1 MKPLKSLVIT
11 SVLTASLAGS
21 AFAANVVQHVHIVG
35 APAYRQN
42 GNDSITA
49 VVAGFAGAGL
59 TATSATANTTSAIE
73 SAKQNQWLIPNYA
86 SGVDLIINVTWAGS
100 TAGFESVASGSVT
113 QKYIADGT
121 GTVAVPVTGATVG
134 TAIQPD
140 FTLSDTFQATT
151 IYNGTVQQQGPT
163 SGAFF
168 TKTFQT
174 LNPSLLGVEA
184 YRWVASPGAAT
195 QGLTNLTTLEA
206 QLLYENGSLP
216 LSFFTGK
223 NSDEGTTVY
232 ALSRDPGSGSR
243 LVALTETGVGA
254 QSVITT
260 YKPTISAT
268 GSSLDSENNYV
279 GGTIT
284 DPADNP
290 TIYPAGLIPSTGVW
304 DPNAGDTGYPSFGTN
319 VQGTGLLQA
328 ITATPPS
335 GAIFITYLNIDDSS
349 EALAAGSTLLSWN
362 GISFNPTVGNLS
374 TLTPVTEGQYTFW
387 SYEQLFAPTALGTS
401 VVNGYGTNQAS
412 FAGKLV
418 AKFPTYAEV
427 PYSALQVSK
436 SVDGGVVT
444 PNF

>member
-1 MKPLKSLVIT
+1 MKPLKHLILASALAASLV
-11 SVLTASLAGS
+11 SSALA
-21 AFAANVVQHVHIVG
+21 NTTQYVHIVG

-42 GNDSITA
+42 GNDTITA
-49 VVAGFAGAGL
+49 VVAGFTGAGL
-59 TATSATANTTSAIE
+59 TATSATSTTAAAIE

-86 SGVDLIINVTWAGS
+86 TGINLIVNVTWAGS
-100 TAGFESVASGSVT
+100 TAGFASVASGSIT

-121 GTVAVPVTGATVG
+121 GTVASPVTGAAVG

-151 IYNGTVQQQGPT
+151 IYNGTVKLEGPT
-163 SGAFF
+163 ASTSF
-168 TKTFQT
+168 TKTYQT

-184 YRWVASPGAAT
+184 YRWVASPGAAA

-216 LSFFTGK
+216 LAFFTGK
-223 NSDEGTTVY
+223 NSDENTTVY

-243 LVALTETGVGA
+243 LVALAETGVGP
-254 QSVITT
+254 QSTIYT
-260 YKPTISAT
+260 YDPTISG
-268 GSSLDSENNYV
+268 GSIDSENNYV

-290 TIYPAGLIPSTGVW
+290 RVYAAGLIPSTGVW
-304 DPNAGDTGYPSFGTN
+304 DPNAGDTGYPSFGTT

-335 GAIFITYLNIDDSS
+335 GAIFITYLNIDDST
-349 EALAAGSTLLSWN
+349 EAAASGAEILSWN
-362 GISFNPTVGNLS
+362 GISFSPTIGNLS

-387 SYEQLFAPTALGTS
+387 SYEQLFAPTPLGTS
-401 VVNGYGTNQAS
+401 VVDGYGTNQVS
-412 FAGKLV
+412 FANALV

-427 PYSALQVSK
+427 PYSALNVGK
-436 SVDGGVVT
+436 TVDGGVVT
-444 PNF
+444 PNY